1 MKLGNSLCY
10 PPYKHCCTRPL
21 PDRRSAGRHDA
32 NVDASPEQRS
42 LGKGTVEMA
51 GHLDTRSPGE
61 PAGHAERFLNWEEEK
76 IRAFLEAARRRG
88 MVTIAQAYRA
98 CNPDATPEEVRE
110 LLRRAGVDIV
120 DELETR
126 EVGWDGEELFL
137 RKGEPEEPLA
147 GLEEPEPEE
156 LALEATE
163 PDLLEE
169 EEETAE
175 ELLVE
180 EPAILVERP
189 GRVPVYEEAELPAAE
204 AMYLREIDRGP
215 LLTAEEEVALGKAIE
230 AGQRARRRLEKG
242 DYQPHERA
250 ELERL
255 VAEAERA
262 RQKLIESNLRLVVSV
277 AKRYVGLGLP
287 FLDLIQEGNIGLAR
301 AAEKFDYKKGFR
313 FSTYAH
319 WWIRQAITRAIAN
332 QARVIRVPVHTIEQ
346 ITRLYNTARRME
358 QQLGREPTPEELA
371 QEMGTSPERI
381 REIVRASQQ
390 PISLDTP
397 VGEEEEDSLADLLAD
412 QTARSPAEVV
422 SQKLLREDV
431 EEMLSELTE
440 RERTVLKMRFGL
452 EDGRQ
457 HSLEEVGARI
467 GVTRERARQIEAE
480 ALGKLRRSERHQRL
494 RSYLE

>member
-1 MKLGNSLCY
+1 MAEQWE
-10 PPYKHCCTRPL
+10 TR
-21 PDRRSAGRHDA
+21 G
-32 NVDASPEQRS
+32 
-42 LGKGTVEMA
+42 
-51 GHLDTRSPGE
+51 PGE
-61 PAGHAERFLNWEEEK
+61 PAVPGERFPSSGSGGSSESGSGDDEK
-76 IRAFLEAARRRG
+76 IRAFLERARQRG
-88 MVTIAQAYRA
+88 FVTIAQAYRA
-98 CNPDATPEEVRE
+98 CNPDVAPEEVRE
-110 LLRRAGVDIV
+110 VLRRAGVDIV
-120 DELETR
+120 DEVETR
-126 EVGWDGEELFL
+126 EAGWDSEELFL
-137 RKGEPEEPLA
+137 RRGEPEEALA

-156 LALEATE
+156 LAAEAQE
-163 PDLLEE
+163 PDLLEVE
-169 EEETAE
+169 EEAE
-175 ELLVE
+175 ELLAE
-180 EPAILVERP
+180 EPAALIERP

-230 AGQRARRRLEKG
+230 AGQRARRRLERG
-242 DYQPHERA
+242 DYRPEERA

-381 REIVRASQQ
+381 REIIRASQQ

-422 SQKLLREDV
+422 SQQLLREDV
-431 EEMLSELTE
+431 EAMLSELTE

-452 EDGRQ
+452 DDGRQ

>member
-1 MKLGNSLCY
+1 LSGLPAGPVRAAA
-10 PPYKHCCTRPL
+10 PPTPAAAER
-21 PDRRSAGRHDA
+21 
-32 NVDASPEQRS
+32 
-42 LGKGTVEMA
+42 TVEMA
-51 GHLDTRSPGE
+51 ENWAPRGPGE
-61 PAGHAERFLNWEEEK
+61 PAVHGERFPSGASAHREDDEQ
-76 IRAFLEAARRRG
+76 IRAFLERARQRG
-88 MVTIAQAYRA
+88 LVTIAQAYRA
-98 CNPDATPEEVRE
+98 CNPNVTPEEVRE
-110 LLRRAGVDIV
+110 VLRRAGVDIV

-126 EVGWDGEELFL
+126 EAGWNGEELFL
-137 RKGEPEEPLA
+137 RRGEPEDALA

-156 LALEATE
+156 LAAEAQE

-169 EEETAE
+169 EAE
-175 ELLVE
+175 ELLAE
-180 EPAILVERP
+180 EPAALIERP
-189 GRVPVYEEAELPAAE
+189 GRVPIYEEAELPAAE

-215 LLTAEEEVALGKAIE
+215 LLTAEQEVALGKAIE
-230 AGQRARRRLEKG
+230 AGQRARRRLERG
-242 DYQPHERA
+242 DYQPQERA

-358 QQLGREPTPEELA
+358 QQLGREPTAEELA

-422 SQKLLREDV
+422 SQQLLREDV

-452 EDGRQ
+452 DDGRQ

-480 ALGKLRRSERHQRL
+480 ALSKLRRSERHQRL

>member
-1 MKLGNSLCY
+1 MTENWETHGL
-10 PPYKHCCTRPL
+10 
-21 PDRRSAGRHDA
+21 
-32 NVDASPEQRS
+32 
-42 LGKGTVEMA
+42 
-51 GHLDTRSPGE
+51 GE
-61 PAGHAERFLNWEEEK
+61 PAVPDERFPNEGDEK
-76 IRAFLEAARRRG
+76 IRAFLEQARQRG
-88 MVTIAQAYRA
+88 FVTIAQAYRA
-98 CNPDATPEEVRE
+98 CNPDVAPEKVRE
-110 LLRRAGVDIV
+110 VLRRAGVDIV

-126 EVGWDGEELFL
+126 EAGWDSEELFL
-137 RKGEPEEPLA
+137 RRGEPEEALA

-156 LALEATE
+156 LAAEAQE

-169 EEETAE
+169 EAE
-175 ELLVE
+175 ELLAE
-180 EPAILVERP
+180 EPAVLIERP
-189 GRVPVYEEAELPAAE
+189 GRVPIYEEAELPAAE

-230 AGQRARRRLEKG
+230 AGQRARRRLERG
-242 DYQPHERA
+242 DYKPEERA

-262 RQKLIESNLRLVVSV
+262 RQRLIESNLRLVVSV

-358 QQLGREPTPEELA
+358 QQLGREPTAEELA

-422 SQKLLREDV
+422 SQQLLREDV
-431 EEMLSELTE
+431 EAMLSELTE

-452 EDGRQ
+452 DDGRQ